1 MFLTAA
7 KSYLMDSIGWIIALA
22 LSVFHA
28 FGLYSAMHAV
38 LYARTSSGAIA
49 WSISLVTFPYLTLP
63 FYWVL
68 SRRKFYGYVKLLRD
82 QSLVHNRYRDVERC
96 LENLEKYAVGD
107 SGGETELSDRRVLEN
122 LTHLPFT
129 RGNKVKLLVDG
140 QETFRTMFEAIDEA
154 TDYVLV
160 LFYIIGDDEVGNEL
174 KRRLIARAD
183 VGVRVY
189 VLYDELGCLT
199 YLSQQF
205 LEDLRRANVEVS
217 PFYTTQGRFNKLQY
231 NFRNHRKI
239 VVVDGKKAL
248 VGGLN
253 VHDDSCGYS
262 NFYGNWRD
270 THVVCSGPVVQNIQL
285 IWAEDYYWARSTTP
299 QLNWQTAPSEEGD
312 QNALYVATGPA
323 SELASGLL
331 FFVHCIQQART
342 RLWLASPYFIPDPSV
357 IDALVLASL
366 RGVDVRIILPK
377 RYDMLIMY
385 LAAFSTFPEIEHTGI
400 RLFRYHTG
408 YPHQKCMLV
417 DDRMAWVGSSNMDNR
432 SMRLNFEG
440 NLVVQD
446 AEFCREMEAM
456 LRIDLERSVE
466 VGPEDYHGRGYFF
479 KLGVKLARL
488 FTPIL

>member
-1 MFLTAA
+1 MSSQRDHT
-7 KSYLMDSIGWIIALA
+7 MDSIGWIIALT
-22 LSVFHA
+22 LSLLHTL
-28 FGLYSAMHAV
+28 GLLSAVHAV
-38 LYARTSSGAIA
+38 LNARTSSGAIA
-49 WSISLVTFPYLTLP
+49 WSISLVTFPYLTVP

-82 QSLVHNRYRDVERC
+82 QSLVHHRYLEVERC
-96 LENLEKYAVGD
+96 YENLEKFAVGEVGTD
-107 SGGETELSDRRVLEN
+107 HERADRRVLES

-129 RGNKVKLLVDG
+129 RGNKVSLLVDG
-140 QETFRTMFEAIDEA
+140 QETFQAMFKAIDEA
-154 TDYVLV
+154 QDYILV
-160 LFYIIGDDEVGNEL
+160 LFYIIGDDEIGNEF
-174 KRRLIARAD
+174 KRRLVERAD
-183 VGVRVY
+183 AGVRIY

-199 YLSQQF
+199 FLSQVYI
-205 LEDLRRANVEVS
+205 EDLRRANIEVN
-217 PFYTTQGRFNKLQY
+217 PFYTTRGHFNKLQY

-239 VVVDGKKAL
+239 VLVDGETAL
-248 VGGLN
+248 VGGIN
-253 VHDDSCGYS
+253 VHDDSCGSS

-270 THVVCSGPVVQNIQL
+270 THAVCTGPVVQNIQL
-285 IWAEDYYWARSTTP
+285 IWAEDYYWATATVP
-299 QLNWQTAPSEEGD
+299 QLNWEAKKAEKGD

-323 SELASGLL
+323 SELAGGLL
-331 FFVHCIQQART
+331 FFVHCIQQARE

-357 IDALVLASL
+357 IDALIVASL

-385 LAAFSTFPEIEHTGI
+385 LAAFATFPEIEHSGI
-400 RLFRYHTG
+400 RIFRYHTG

-446 AEFCREMEAM
+446 PEFCREMEEM
-456 LRIDLERSVE
+456 LLKDLERSVE
-466 VGPEDYHGRGYFF
+466 IGPEDYHSRSYIF
-479 KLGVKLARL
+479 KLGVKIARL